1 MNKQLTLAIQPRDE
15 AALSNF
21 CWGSN
26 RLLQQEL
33 ASMLAHQGE
42 KFLYLWG
49 NTGSGKSHL
58 LQACCQAFN
67 TTESAIYLPLHLLK
81 PWGAESIEDLDEQC
95 LICVDDI
102 DAIAENPVWEEALF
116 HLYNRIK
123 DKEQGLC
130 IISGSQPPA
139 AIPIQLPDLR
149 SRLGWGL
156 VMQLQDLQDE
166 EKIQA
171 LQQHALLRGF
181 ELPPTVAQFL
191 ITRCSRNMHHLYQL
205 LIRLDEAS
213 LAAHRKIT
221 VPFVKRVLG
230 I

>member
-1 MNKQLTLAIQPRDE
+1 
-15 AALSNF
+15 
-21 CWGSN
+21 
-26 RLLQQEL
+26 
-33 ASMLAHQGE
+33 MLAHQGE

-49 NTGSGKSHL
+49 NSGSGKSHL

-81 PWGAESIEDLDEQC
+81 SWGAESIEDLDEQC

-102 DAIAENPVWEEALF
+102 DAIAGDPVWEEALF

-130 IISGSQPPA
+130 IISSNQAPA
-139 AIPIQLPDLR
+139 ATALQLPDLR

-156 VMQLQDLQDE
+156 VMQLQELQDE
-166 EKIQA
+166 EKIKA
-171 LQQHALLRGF
+171 LQKHALLRGF
-181 ELPPTVAQFL
+181 ELSPTVAQFL

-205 LIRLDEAS
+205 LKRLDEAS
-213 LAAHRKIT
+213 LAEHRKIT
-221 VPFVKRVLG
+221 IPFVKWVLDL
-230 I
+230 